1 MSGGY
6 TNLYYGSLRQAHITC
21 GALCLVDDEP
31 LFLEDD
37 SEQEQLTPSQRL
49 AQCQIGRQALM
60 DANMP
65 AGRCPSLSQD
75 LELTRL
81 GGISPAERVFMY
93 LQVPILSA

>member
-1 MSGGY
+1 MYSMRGRKLPAWSQQVRG
-6 TNLYYGSLRQAHITC
+6 LHPLGMPPQACHI
-21 GALCLVDDEP
+21 
-31 LFLEDD
+31 
-37 SEQEQLTPSQRL
+37 
-49 AQCQIGRQALM
+49 M